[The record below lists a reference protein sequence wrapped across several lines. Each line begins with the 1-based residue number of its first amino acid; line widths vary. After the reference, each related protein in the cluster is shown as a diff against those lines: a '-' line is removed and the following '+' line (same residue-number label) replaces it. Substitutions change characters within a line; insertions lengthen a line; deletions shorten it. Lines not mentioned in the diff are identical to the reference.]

1 MKFLR
6 NPVLLFVAGLVVGC
20 TLAAL
25 IHGQGRSAPRRT
37 DPVQREQ
44 QRHFELKLL
53 EATLERGQVGP
64 DARKTP
70 LVLAQIKED
79 FLHIQVIDRNLRQTT
94 SATQALNFGTIAKS
108 VSAIKKRAVRLKTNL
123 ALPGAEEIPEIVK
136 ENPTTEPE
144 QVRSSL
150 SALSDSIYEFVS
162 NPFFLSAKVVDTRM
176 SAKARQDLEQI
187 IELSSH
193 LNRSIEKLKVATRR
207 K

>member
-1 MKFLR
+1 MKFWR
-6 NPVLLFVAGLVVGC
+6 KQVLQVVAGFMVGC
-20 TLAAL
+20 MLAAL

-44 QRHFELKLL
+44 QRRFELQMI
-53 EATLERGQVGP
+53 EATLERGQVRPGG
-64 DARKTP
+64 RKPP

-79 FLHIQVIDRNLRQTT
+79 FLQIQVIDKNLRRTT
-94 SATQALNFGTIAKS
+94 SATPALNFGIIAKS
-108 VSAIKKRAVRLKTNL
+108 VSEIKKRAVRLKTNL
-123 ALPGAEEIPEIVK
+123 ALPESEEILELLEVK
-136 ENPTTEPE
+136 PGTEPE
-144 QVRSSL
+144 QLRSSL

-176 SAKARQDLEQI
+176 SGKARQDLEQI

-193 LNRSIEKLKVATRR
+193 VKRSSEKLKIASRR